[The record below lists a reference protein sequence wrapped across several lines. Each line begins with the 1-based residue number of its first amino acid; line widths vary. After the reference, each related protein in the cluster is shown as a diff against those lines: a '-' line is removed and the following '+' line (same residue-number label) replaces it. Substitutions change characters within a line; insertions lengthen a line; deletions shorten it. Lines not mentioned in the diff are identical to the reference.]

1 MTMIDGNTSAEIMH
15 ARAEGDEH
23 APEFTTAELAA
34 LREDAERY
42 RGLVALLTTA
52 HAGFLSVNEH
62 RLSYGDAPAEGP
74 FCIQWYPNT
83 PVGFNIVQAETLD
96 AAIKQARKE
105 GA

>member
-1 MTMIDGNTSAEIMH
+1 MIDGNTSAEIMH

-34 LREDAERY
+34 LKGDAERY
-42 RGLVALLTTA
+42 RWLRKQSWTQRGLFVVSANGA
-52 HAGFLSVNEH
+52 DVV
-62 RLSYGDAPAEGP
+62 RLGTNCPSGDL
-74 FCIQWYPNT
+74 
-83 PVGFNIVQAETLD
+83 LD